1 MNQALTKQDILD
13 LEQEIIRIYQA
24 DEIPWVVGYSGG
36 KDSTA
41 ALQLVWNALKK
52 AGINQ
57 SNKAVHVITVDTMVE
72 SPVVSAW
79 VNHSLKLMEA
89 AAGELPIQVHLL
101 KPKMD
106 DTYWVNLLGRGYPF
120 PKPSF
125 RWCTDRLKIGPT
137 NQFVKDMVALH
148 GEVIMVLGTR
158 KAESINRQQT
168 LSHYEKLRTREHLN
182 PSSTSLNAFVYPV
195 LENWSNDNVWQYLM
209 MEKNPWG
216 NSNKDLLT
224 MYRGATADGECPLV
238 LSTDTP
244 SCGNSRFGCWVCTLV
259 SQDKSMAAMILN
271 DSEKKWMLPLLEFR
285 NKIGNMEKEN
295 SRRDFR
301 RMGGSLKLLGDQ
313 LVHGPYR
320 KEIREEWLE
329 ELLTIQE
336 KIRMDKTC
344 NIDRFTLITDEE
356 LREIRRI
363 WLYEKHEFDDALP
376 RIYEKATKRTYGE
389 VDRQKRIFSK
399 TEWDMLEEIVRES
412 DPDEMLLLELTT
424 SLLDMEV
431 HASEMRYRHG
441 ILSALEKKIQS
452 CFYRNEEDA
461 RQYALERKRLSEE
474 IENAGDFETELLD
487 EGQQLKLEET
497 LL

>member
-1 MNQALTKQDILD
+1 
-13 LEQEIIRIYQA
+13 
-24 DEIPWVVGYSGG
+24 
-36 KDSTA
+36 
-41 ALQLVWNALKK
+41 
-52 AGINQ
+52 
-57 SNKAVHVITVDTMVE
+57 
-72 SPVVSAW
+72 
-79 VNHSLKLMEA
+79 
-89 AAGELPIQVHLL
+89 
-101 KPKMD
+101 
-106 DTYWVNLLGRGYPF
+106 
-120 PKPSF
+120 
-125 RWCTDRLKIGPT
+125 
-137 NQFVKDMVALH
+137 
-148 GEVIMVLGTR
+148 
-158 KAESINRQQT
+158 
-168 LSHYEKLRTREHLN
+168 
-182 PSSTSLNAFVYPV
+182 
-195 LENWSNDNVWQYLM
+195 
-209 MEKNPWG
+209 
-216 NSNKDLLT
+216 
-224 MYRGATADGECPLV
+224 
-238 LSTDTP
+238 
-244 SCGNSRFGCWVCTLV
+244 
-259 SQDKSMAAMILN
+259 MAAMILN